1 MQTAVTVFS
10 LVWCLVVLL
19 FVYRM
24 WKAHE
29 LRIGIM
35 KDELDTYMRLPSYGQ
50 MVFKFWRPLSS
61 FIEETLEGTMEEE
74 STSLDTKQTDE
85 VIVPSEHNSKSPSG
99 AFLNSRP

>member
-35 KDELDTYMRLPSYGQ
+35 KDELDTYMRLPSYGE

-61 FIEETLEGTMEEE
+61 FIEETPEGTLEEE

-85 VIVPSEHNSKSPSG
+85 VIVPRHHDPESPSG
-99 AFLNSRP
+99 AFLNSQP

>member
-19 FVYRM
+19 FV
-24 WKAHE
+24 
-29 LRIGIM
+29 
-35 KDELDTYMRLPSYGQ
+35 KDDLDTYMRLPSYRE
-50 MVFKFWRPLSS
+50 MVFKFWRPWSS
-61 FIEETLEGTMEEE
+61 FIDETLQGTLEEE

-85 VIVPSEHNSKSPSG
+85 VVVPRDHDSESPLG